1 MMKSMKLIT
10 SVGALA
16 IATLT
21 LGSTLTFA
29 ATNSNVNSN
38 GVNTPPAQ
46 GQQMGKRRPPAPV
59 SLSEFAQALNLSSST
74 LFSDLKSGQSLLD
87 IATQQGIS
95 ESALEQTLTTY
106 VDNQIQTMVS
116 SGKLT
121 STQATNAE
129 AAFAKRLPTLL
140 SHKGLPPKLGQGP
153 MNGRGRGNG
162 QTPTNG
168 QGGLTGQSSANGQ
181 GAPSGQQMGKRRP
194 PAPIPPSEL
203 AMALNIS
210 TSTLHSDL
218 QSGQSLLDIATT
230 QGISESALEQ
240 TLTTYVD
247 NQIQTMVSSGKLTST
262 QATNAESA
270 FAKRLPTMLSHKG
283 LLPRPGKGKGQG
295 PLNGQGLANG
305 QGSTN
310 SQGAANN

>member
-10 SVGALA
+10 SVGAMA
-16 IATLT
+16 IASLM

-29 ATNSNVNSN
+29 ASNSNANSN

-46 GQQMGKRRPPAPV
+46 GQQMGKRRPPAPIPP
-59 SLSEFAQALNLSSST
+59 SEMAKALNISAST
-74 LFSDLKSGQSLLD
+74 LHSDLQSGQSLLD
-87 IATQQGIS
+87 VATTQGIS
-95 ESALEQTLTTY
+95 ESTLEQTLTTY

-129 AAFAKRLPTLL
+129 AEFAKRLPTML

-153 MNGRGRGNG
+153 MNGHGQGNG
-162 QTPTNG
+162 QTPANG
-168 QGGLTGQSSANGQ
+168 QGGMMGQPPANGQ
-181 GAPSGQQMGKRRP
+181 GAPSGQPMGKRRP
-194 PAPIPPSEL
+194 PLPISPSEL
-203 AMALNIS
+203 AKALNIS
-210 TSTLHSDL
+210 TSTLHHDM

-262 QATNAESA
+262 QATNMEAA

-283 LLPRPGKGKGQG
+283 LPPRYGQGQG
-295 PLNGQGLANG
+295 PA
-305 QGSTN
+305 N
-310 SQGAANN
+310 SQGSAGSSSNQ